1 MIIKN
6 IWGVIEM
13 SRLNKYSDTIDL
25 KPIQRKSDNH
35 LETTISGKSVD
46 LSDLDDFVVS
56 TSPYLLRTMVDRE
69 VNKVQSQAA
78 QYVFSMKGKR
88 FPIGMVL
95 IGLVIIVI
103 IAVVFLVL
111 GSGIDIGSLF
121 GGFLGG

>member
-1 MIIKN
+1 
-6 IWGVIEM
+6 M

-88 FPIGMVL
+88 KPFPIGMVL